1 MPADTKSFDD
11 IFNEHLSELP
21 GEVEEEVVE
30 QTPEE
35 KVEETEEE
43 VEQEEVQS
51 EEEEEENYE
60 EEIPDKKKAEPV
72 DEDEPKNESHA
83 RKRAKEEGQRRKQLE
98 AEKKEWEIERDRLSK
113 ELEESKSK
121 LNEFETTRIKPE
133 DHDDYKALV
142 NEILTEVRD
151 EVEGFDAPG
160 AKSLLKIGDY
170 TQKYRVVDKATDRDD
185 QLAAFKTQLAK
196 DLFEDREFEELD
208 KDERKE
214 VTAALKLIKKA
225 TSKADKLTELHNDL
239 EKRSKNGTLAVGL
252 REYETTT
259 KEYQPILDS
268 IGDLPDDVVE
278 ENPTTLESVVARI
291 AKSSPDGK
299 KRVENAKRDVVE
311 ILFGQRPLTQAEID
325 KYEANGGS
333 YKELL
338 ASRQKSLNEKRKKLL
353 PMLVQGLVGR
363 SEFKK
368 ALAELAELKTKKESE
383 ESEDDALQ
391 KITKKKVKVTAPEKK
406 SKTVNDIFKEYDLDD

>member
-1 MPADTKSFDD
+1 MPEQTEPSPLDIMFD
-11 IFNEHLSELP
+11 ESEP
-21 GEVEEEVVE
+21 EVVQDAEEVVE
-30 QTPEE
+30 EVEEQEEEESEEVEETPEE
-35 KVEETEEE
+35 EESEEDYEAELPEKKKEEPEEE
-43 VEQEEVQS
+43 
-51 EEEEEENYE
+51 
-60 EEIPDKKKAEPV
+60 
-72 DEDEPKNESHA
+72 EPKNESHA
-83 RKRAKEEGQRRKQLE
+83 RKRAKEEGRRRKALE

-121 LNEFETTRIKPE
+121 LTEFEATRIKPQ
-133 DHDDYKALV
+133 DHEDYKALV

-185 QLAAFKTQLAK
+185 QLAEFKAQLAK
-196 DLFEDREFEELD
+196 DLFDDREFDELD

-225 TSKADKLTELHNDL
+225 TAKADKLTELHNDL

-259 KEYQPILDS
+259 KEYQSILDS
-268 IGDLPDDVVE
+268 IGDLPDEVIED
-278 ENPTTLESVVARI
+278 NPTTLESVVAKV
-291 AKSSPDGK
+291 AKSSEEGK
-299 KRVENAKRDVVE
+299 RRVENAKKDVVE
-311 ILFGQRPLTQAEID
+311 ILFGKRPLTQAEID

-363 SEFKK
+363 AEFKK
-368 ALAELAELKTKKESE
+368 ALSELAELRGKKESE
-383 ESEDDALQ
+383 ESEDDALR
-391 KITKKKVKVTAPEKK
+391 KITKKKVTKVKEETPK
-406 SKTVNDIFKEYDLDD
+406 SPVDIMFDD

>member
-1 MPADTKSFDD
+1 MPEQTEPSPLDIMFD
-11 IFNEHLSELP
+11 ESEP
-21 GEVEEEVVE
+21 EVVQDAEEVVE
-30 QTPEE
+30 EVEE
-35 KVEETEEE
+35 QEEEESEEVEETHEEE
-43 VEQEEVQS
+43 DS
-51 EEEEEENYE
+51 EEDYE
-60 EEIPDKKKAEPV
+60 AELPEKKKEEPE
-72 DEDEPKNESHA
+72 EDEPKNESHA
-83 RKRAKEEGQRRKQLE
+83 RKRAKEEGRRRKALE

-121 LNEFETTRIKPE
+121 LTEFETTRIKPQ
-133 DHDDYKALV
+133 DHEDYKALV

-185 QLAAFKTQLAK
+185 QLAEFKAQLAK
-196 DLFEDREFEELD
+196 DLFDDREFDELD

-225 TSKADKLTELHNDL
+225 TAKADKLTELHNDL

-259 KEYQPILDS
+259 KEYQSILDS
-268 IGDLPDDVVE
+268 IGDLPDEVIED
-278 ENPTTLESVVARI
+278 NPTTLESVVAKV
-291 AKSSPDGK
+291 AKSSEDGK
-299 KRVENAKRDVVE
+299 RRVENAKKDVVE
-311 ILFGQRPLTQAEID
+311 ILFGKRPLTQSEID

-333 YKELL
+333 YKELI
-338 ASRQKSLNEKRKKLL
+338 ATRQKSLNEKRKKLL

-363 SEFKK
+363 AEFKK
-368 ALAELAELKTKKESE
+368 ALSELAELRGKKESE
-383 ESEDDALQ
+383 ESEDDALR
-391 KITKKKVKVTAPEKK
+391 KITKKKVTKVKEETPK
-406 SKTVNDIFKEYDLDD
+406 SPVDIMFDD